1 MYEEI
6 VALFWVSLV
15 SVVVGGRM
23 LQRRRSIDG
32 RESVLE
38 KAVCA
43 EEEKPFEL
51 EVAEEEMS
59 EEIKESL
66 ILRQEARERKDW
78 KVADDIRDEIRK
90 QGYEVEDTQAGTKLK
105 KTVLSRA
112 SQRTLEKAIGTY
124 DSGRL

>member
-51 EVAEEEMS
+51 EVAEE
-59 EEIKESL
+59 IKESL
-66 ILRQEARERKDW
+66 RLRQEARERKDW
-78 KVADDIRDEIRK
+78 KMADDIRDEIRK
-90 QGYEVEDTQAGTKLK
+90 RGYEVEDTQTGTKLK
-105 KTVLSRA
+105 KTVLSLA
-112 SQRTLEKAIGTY
+112 SQRTLEKAIRTY

>member
-1 MYEEI
+1 VIGMYEEI

-51 EVAEEEMS
+51 EVAEE
-59 EEIKESL
+59 IKESL
-66 ILRQEARERKDW
+66 RLRQEARERKDW
-78 KVADDIRDEIRK
+78 KMADDIRDEIRK
-90 QGYEVEDTQAGTKLK
+90 RGYEVEDTQTGTKLK
-105 KTVLSRA
+105 KTVLSLA
-112 SQRTLEKAIGTY
+112 SQRTLEKAIRTY

>member
-6 VALFWVSLV
+6 LALFWVSLV
-15 SVVVGGRM
+15 SVVAGGRM

-38 KAVCA
+38 KADCT
-43 EEEKPFEL
+43 EEEKSIEL

-66 ILRQEARERKDW
+66 RLRQEARERKDW
-78 KVADDIRDEIRK
+78 GVADDIREEIRK
-90 QGYEVEDTQAGTKLK
+90 QGYKVEDTQAGTRLK
-105 KTVLSRA
+105 KTKLSRA

-124 DSGRL
+124 GSGRF